1 MKVGYNLSKTQ
12 HMENKKKYLI
22 NHFLKIL
29 EHDYD
34 DERG

>member
-12 HMENKKKYLI
+12 HMENKKYLI
-22 NHFLKIL
+22 NHFRKIL